1 MYSKT
6 RIDGKKDEGRHLE
19 RHSYRHKEKEEDI
32 QLQGETE
39 SERGAQTLE

>member
-19 RHSYRHKEKEEDI
+19 RHSYRHKEKEEDTATRRDRI
-32 QLQGETE
+32 R
-39 SERGAQTLE
+39 ERRTDA